1 MAPLESVPNFSEG
14 RDQETI
20 AALARAL
27 AQHCRVLDVHSDRD
41 HNRSVFTLL
50 GEEDEL
56 IAALLA
62 GIEVACERIDLRRHE
77 GCHPRIGA
85 ADVIPL
91 VPVTPG
97 ELERAQR
104 AARRLAERVAALGLP
119 VFLYSPPERGPAFYR
134 RGGIAGLERRLA
146 SGELVADFGPRQ
158 LHPSAG
164 AVMVGA
170 REPLIAFNIN
180 LRAPLPLAREI
191 AAAVRE
197 RGGGYRGLRALGLA
211 LPTAGLVQVSLNV
224 EDWRAAPLDAVIAEV
239 SARAAAGGGE
249 VVGCELVGLFPA
261 AAAAELAGRGLRLDR
276 FDASS
281 LLELQLLPEELRPP
295 TRLSQRQPF
304 PPQHE

>member
-20 AALARAL
+20 AALARTL
-27 AQHCRVLDVHSDRD
+27 ARHCRLLDIHSEPD

-50 GEEDEL
+50 GEEEEL

-62 GIEVACERIDLRRHE
+62 AVEVACERVDLRRHE
-77 GCHPRIGA
+77 GCHPWIGA
-85 ADVIPL
+85 ADVIPF
-91 VPVTPG
+91 VPVAPG
-97 ELERAQR
+97 ELERAWR
-104 AARRLAERVAALGLP
+104 AARRLAERAGALGLP

-134 RGGIAGLERRLA
+134 RGGLAELERRLA
-146 SGELVADFGPRQ
+146 SGELAPDFGPPR

-180 LRAPLPLAREI
+180 LRAPLSLAREI
-191 AAAVRE
+191 AASIRE
-197 RGGGYRGLRALGLA
+197 RGGGYRGLRALGLL

-261 AAAAELAGRGLRLDR
+261 AAAAELAGRSLRLER

-281 LLELQLLPEELRPP
+281 LLELQLLPEAHRPP
-295 TRLSQRQPF
+295 TRLSQAPPF
-304 PPQHE
+304 PAQHE